1 MSSVNTGGFT
11 SETPPWHRT
20 HSAAP
25 SPTHVWFST
34 RMQTKSDLAVHPDFC
49 DHVGHTSH
57 HRRYDNPLC
66 TREGPRSPST
76 EVDSFQV
83 RTW

>member
-34 RMQTKSDLAVHPDFC
+34 RMQMKSDLAVHPDFC
-49 DHVGHTSH
+49 DHVAHSTHSSH
-57 HRRYDNPLC
+57 QQRYNKPWRMLVHKGRV
-66 TREGPRSPST
+66 TLT
-76 EVDSFQV
+76 KH
-83 RTW
+83 